1 MGTEYSDDT
10 SDFPAEAGGD
20 EFIVSGGDEFIVCCM
35 GCGATSPPLL
45 TDVGLNMWVSVH
57 PCGVPISQRTWFLT
71 SLGEE
76 VRD

>member
-20 EFIVSGGDEFIVCCM
+20 EFVVCCM

-45 TDVGLNMWVSVH
+45 TDVGFNMWVSVH